1 MCFCCCIS
9 LAPLF
14 NCLFVFLGFF
24 VVGWDSYV
32 AGFFTRDVVE
42 IVPDFSGHSDKNRE
56 MRALFK
62 KDKSLITQRPY

>member
-1 MCFCCCIS
+1 M
-9 LAPLF
+9 
-14 NCLFVFLGFF
+14 
-24 VVGWDSYV
+24 

-62 KDKSLITQRPY
+62 KDKSLITQRP